1 MMKFTIK
8 DYIIIFITFILFMAF
23 LCLYYVG
30 GPAIRLALKYIVFGF
45 LAGSISM
52 FILMAGKEN

>member
-1 MMKFTIK
+1 MAKLTIK
-8 DYIIIFITFILFMAF
+8 DYIIITIAFILFMAF

-30 GPAIRLALKYIVFGF
+30 GPEIRLALKYIVFGF

-52 FILMAGKEN
+52 FILMCRKDN

>member
-1 MMKFTIK
+1 MAKFTIK
-8 DYIIIFITFILFMAF
+8 DYIIITLVFILFMGF
-23 LCLYYVG
+23 LALYYVG

-45 LAGSISM
+45 LSGSISM